1 MDKYEKIKKR
11 EMEKERYII
20 IKQRLSGQDNMY
32 SMESEKAYIKEK
44 TKVQLI
50 LKKGLQK
57 SLMILIKELIMKK
70 VWKQL

>member
-50 LKKGLQK
+50 FKKGLQK